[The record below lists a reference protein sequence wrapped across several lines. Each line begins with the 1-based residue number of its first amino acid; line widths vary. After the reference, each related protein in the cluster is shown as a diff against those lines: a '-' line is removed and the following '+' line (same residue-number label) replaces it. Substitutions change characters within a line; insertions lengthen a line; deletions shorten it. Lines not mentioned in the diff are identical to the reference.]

1 MRVGGKSKLEFE
13 FEGDLSLNVV
23 ISWLLYYV
31 LEYLLISIAMATLLE
46 QMDLSSLMWYPGV
59 TNRG

>member
-1 MRVGGKSKLEFE
+1 MGGKSKLEFE

>member
-1 MRVGGKSKLEFE
+1 VGGKSKLEFE